1 MGEGGG
7 MGSMVDGAE
16 GGPQRG
22 VLLCL
27 EVMHLKS
34 MRECE
39 SL

>member
-7 MGSMVDGAE
+7 MGSMVDRVE

-27 EVMHLKS
+27 QVMYLKS
-34 MRECE
+34 VQEQE

>member
-1 MGEGGG
+1 